1 MKKLI
6 IVCEEKCRIYGDYL
20 AQLVSLD
27 DDTGDAIIGTKD
39 GDVAAQV
46 WLEKDYQANAAQMS
60 SSQYLLFLGNSKL
73 FKEKRSHM
81 TLKFSR
87 YGLKFGWLGK
97 QAALCVDDVLSLDE
111 YEDFINYARGYQAD
125 VKKLVE
131 KKPDVVVQKQLPA
144 AENDD
149 GSQPT
154 TPEKGILA
162 PMRFLPAVVANAPV
176 KSLNAIRKI
185 AVNKRIEEQQYNCL
199 ILIFYLDALA
209 DFLGL

>member
-60 SSQYLLFLGNSKL
+60 SSQYLLFIGNSKL
-73 FKEKRSHM
+73 LKEKRSHM
-81 TLKFSR
+81 TLKYSQF
-87 YGLKFGWLGK
+87 GLKYGWLGK
-97 QAALCVDDVLSLDE
+97 QAALCVDDVLSLEE
-111 YEDFINYARGYQAD
+111 YERFISYARGYQAD
-125 VKKLVE
+125 VKLLVE
-131 KKPDVVVQKQLPA
+131 RKPEVVSPKQLPA
-144 AENDD
+144 ATENNC
-149 GSQPT
+149 QVPT
-154 TPEKGILA
+154 QEKGILA

-176 KSLNAIRKI
+176 KSLNALKML
-185 AVNKRIEEQQYNCL
+185 AVNRKIEEQQYNCL
-199 ILIFYLDALA
+199 VLIFYLDALA

>member
-60 SSQYLLFLGNSKL
+60 SSQYLLFIGNSKL
-73 FKEKRSHM
+73 LKEKRSHM
-81 TLKFSR
+81 TLKYSQF
-87 YGLKFGWLGK
+87 GLKYGWLGK
-97 QAALCVDDVLSLDE
+97 QAALCVDDVLSLEE
-111 YEDFINYARGYQAD
+111 YERFISYARGYQAD
-125 VKKLVE
+125 VKLLVE
-131 KKPDVVVQKQLPA
+131 RKPEVVSPKQLPA
-144 AENDD
+144 ATENN
-149 GSQPT
+149 GQVPT
-154 TPEKGILA
+154 QEKGILA

-176 KSLNAIRKI
+176 KSLNALKML
-185 AVNKRIEEQQYNCL
+185 AVNRKIEEQQYNCL
-199 ILIFYLDALA
+199 VLIFYLDALA

>member
-27 DDTGDAIIGTKD
+27 DDAGEAIIGTKD

-60 SSQYLLFLGNSKL
+60 SSQYLLFIGNSKL

-81 TLKFSR
+81 TLKYSR
-87 YGLKFGWLGK
+87 FGLKYGWLGK
-97 QAALCVDDVLSLDE
+97 QAALCVDDALSLDE

-125 VKKLVE
+125 VKLLVD
-131 KKPDVVVQKQLPA
+131 KKPDVIVQKQLPA
-144 AENDD
+144 ASDED
-149 GSQPT
+149 SQKQKQ
-154 TPEKGILA
+154 EQGLLA
-162 PMRFLPAVVANAPV
+162 PMRFLPAVVANAPI
-176 KSLNAIRKI
+176 KSFNALKRL
-185 AVNKRIEEQQYNCL
+185 AVSKKIEEQQYNCL

-209 DFLGL
+209 EFLGL